1 MSNEVEDKV
10 EIKVK
15 EEQDG
20 SVTVD
25 LPESI
30 PSPDV
35 VNEDASD
42 EDGIQA
48 EAKEGGEVSAADD
61 DDVDREGD
69 TEAIRAARRAR
80 RKAKKEYI
88 KKTNEEKDQRLAM
101 LDRQNRELMERLSV
115 IERKSQS
122 ADLARID
129 KAIEDKELRV
139 QYAAMKI
146 SEATSAADGDALI
159 KAQEMWYETRRELEA
174 LKSMKNQA
182 VRSTRDP
189 APIDHAVKL
198 QAQQWMERNP
208 WYDPNSDDEDT
219 AITKVIDERLVKEG
233 WNPATKEYWEEL
245 DRRVHKRLPHRYTDD
260 IDERPISSRKPR
272 SVVTGSGREGV
283 AASGAKN
290 TFVLS
295 PEQVRAMKDAGMW
308 DDPAAR
314 TRMIK
319 RYAEQA
325 RQNRS

>member
-1 MSNEVEDKV
+1 MSNEIEDKV
-10 EIKVK
+10 DIKVK

-30 PSPDV
+30 PSPDAV
-35 VNEDASD
+35 KEDP
-42 EDGIQA
+42 EDIQE
-48 EAKEGGEVSAADD
+48 EAQGGEVSAADD
-61 DDVDREGD
+61 DDADQAGD

-88 KKTNEEKDQRLAM
+88 KQTNVEKDQRLAM

-115 IERKSQS
+115 VERKSQS
-122 ADLARID
+122 ADMARID

-159 KAQEMWYETRRELEA
+159 KAQEMWYETRRELEI
-174 LKSMKNQA
+174 LKGMKNRA
-182 VRSTRDP
+182 VKSSQEP
-189 APIDHAVKL
+189 APIDNSVKR
-198 QAQQWMERNP
+198 QAQMWMDRNP
-208 WYDPNSDDEDT
+208 WYNPDSDDEDA

-233 WNPATKEYWEEL
+233 WNPATQEYWEEL
-245 DRRVHKRLPHRYTDD
+245 DRRVQKRLPHRYTDD
-260 IDERPISSRKPR
+260 IDERPIARKPR
-272 SVVTGSGREGV
+272 SVVTGSGRESV

-290 TFVLS
+290 TFVLA

-308 DDPAAR
+308 DDPTAR
-314 TRMIK
+314 NRMIK

>member
-30 PSPDV
+30 PSPDAV
-35 VNEDASD
+35 KEDA
-42 EDGIQA
+42 EDDA
-48 EAKEGGEVSAADD
+48 PEAAEGGEVSAADD
-61 DDVDREGD
+61 DDADQAGD

-80 RKAKKEYI
+80 RTAKKEYI
-88 KKTNEEKDQRLAM
+88 KQTNVEKDQRLAM

-115 IERKSQS
+115 VERKSQS
-122 ADLARID
+122 ADMARID

-146 SEATSAADGDALI
+146 SEATSAADGEALI

-174 LKSMKNQA
+174 LKGMKNRA
-182 VRSTRDP
+182 VRSTQEP
-189 APIDHAVKL
+189 APIDNSVKL
-198 QAQQWMERNP
+198 QAQQWMDRNP
-208 WYDPNSDDEDT
+208 WYDPNSDDEDA

-233 WNPATKEYWEEL
+233 WNPATKEYWDEL
-245 DRRVHKRLPHRYTDD
+245 DRRVHKHLPHRYTDD
-260 IDERPISSRKPR
+260 IDERPIARKPR
-272 SVVTGSGREGV
+272 SVVTGSGRESV

-290 TFVLS
+290 TFVLA

-308 DDPAAR
+308 DDPQAR
-314 TRMIK
+314 NRMIK

>member
-30 PSPDV
+30 PSPDA
-35 VNEDASD
+35 VNEDDPGDDVQESA
-42 EDGIQA
+42 Q
-48 EAKEGGEVSAADD
+48 GGEVSAADD
-61 DDVDREGD
+61 DDADQAGD

-88 KKTNEEKDQRLAM
+88 KQTNVEKDQRLAM

-115 IERKSQS
+115 VERKSQS
-122 ADLARID
+122 ADMARID

-146 SEATSAADGDALI
+146 SEATSAADGEALI

-174 LKSMKNQA
+174 LKGMKNRA
-182 VRSTRDP
+182 VRSTQEP
-189 APIDHAVKL
+189 APIDNSVKL
-198 QAQQWMERNP
+198 QAQQWMDRNP
-208 WYDPNSDDEDT
+208 WYDPNSDDEDA

-233 WNPATKEYWEEL
+233 WNPATKEYWDEL

-260 IDERPISSRKPR
+260 IDERPIARKPR
-272 SVVTGSGREGV
+272 SVVTGSGRESV

-290 TFVLS
+290 TFVLA

-308 DDPAAR
+308 DDPQAR
-314 TRMIK
+314 NRMIK

>member
-30 PSPDV
+30 PSPDA
-35 VNEDASD
+35 VNEDD
-42 EDGIQA
+42 PGDDVQ
-48 EAKEGGEVSAADD
+48 EAAQGGEVSAADD
-61 DDVDREGD
+61 DDADQAGD

-88 KKTNEEKDQRLAM
+88 KQTNVEKDQRLAM

-115 IERKSQS
+115 VERKSQS
-122 ADLARID
+122 ADMARID

-146 SEATSAADGDALI
+146 SEATSAADGEALI

-174 LKSMKNQA
+174 LKGMKNRA
-182 VRSTRDP
+182 VRSTQEP
-189 APIDHAVKL
+189 APIDNSVKL
-198 QAQQWMERNP
+198 QAQQWMDRNP
-208 WYDPNSDDEDT
+208 WYDPNSDDEDA

-233 WNPATKEYWEEL
+233 WNPATKEYWDEL

-260 IDERPISSRKPR
+260 IDERPIARKPR
-272 SVVTGSGREGV
+272 SVVTGSGRESV

-290 TFVLS
+290 TFVLA

-308 DDPAAR
+308 DDPQAR
-314 TRMIK
+314 NRMIK

>member
-30 PSPDV
+30 PSPDAV
-35 VNEDASD
+35 KDDAEDDAP
-42 EDGIQA
+42 GA
-48 EAKEGGEVSAADD
+48 AEGGEVSAADD
-61 DDVDREGD
+61 DDADQAGD

-88 KKTNEEKDQRLAM
+88 KQTNVEKDQRLAM

-115 IERKSQS
+115 VERKSQS
-122 ADLARID
+122 ADMARID

-146 SEATSAADGDALI
+146 SEATSAADGEALI

-174 LKSMKNQA
+174 LKGMKNRA
-182 VRSTRDP
+182 VRSTQEP
-189 APIDHAVKL
+189 APIDNSVKL
-198 QAQQWMERNP
+198 QAQQWMDRNP
-208 WYDPNSDDEDT
+208 WYDPNSDDEDA

-233 WNPATKEYWEEL
+233 WNPATKEYWDEL

-260 IDERPISSRKPR
+260 IDERPIARKPR
-272 SVVTGSGREGV
+272 SVVTGSGRESV

-290 TFVLS
+290 TFVLA

-308 DDPAAR
+308 DDPQAR
-314 TRMIK
+314 NRMIK

>member
-30 PSPDV
+30 PSPDA
-35 VNEDASD
+35 VNEDDPGDDVQESA
-42 EDGIQA
+42 Q
-48 EAKEGGEVSAADD
+48 GGEVSAADD

-101 LDRQNRELMERLSV
+101 LDRQNRELMERLSAV
-115 IERKSQS
+115 ERKSQS
-122 ADLARID
+122 ADMARID

-146 SEATSAADGDALI
+146 SEATSAADGEALI

-182 VRSTRDP
+182 VRSAREP
-189 APIDHAVKL
+189 APIDNSIKL
-198 QAQQWMERNP
+198 QAQRWMERNP
-208 WYDPNSDDEDT
+208 WYDPNSDDEDA

-233 WNPATKEYWEEL
+233 WNPATEEYWKEL

-260 IDERPISSRKPR
+260 IEDERPIARKPR
-272 SVVTGSGREGV
+272 SVVTGSGRESV

-290 TFVLS
+290 TFVLA

-308 DDPAAR
+308 DDPQAR
-314 TRMIK
+314 NRMIK

>member
-1 MSNEVEDKV
+1 MANEVEDQV
-10 EIKVK
+10 DIKVK

-30 PSPDV
+30 PSPD
-35 VNEDASD
+35 
-42 EDGIQA
+42 A
-48 EAKEGGEVSAADD
+48 EAQDDQEEVQARAEGGEAAPDD
-61 DDVDREGD
+61 DDVDREDD

-101 LDRQNRELMERLSV
+101 LDRQNRELMERLSIV
-115 IERKSQS
+115 ERKSQS

-129 KAIEDKELRV
+129 KAIEDKQLRV

-146 SEATSAADGDALI
+146 SEAASAADGEAMI

-174 LKSMKNQA
+174 LKSMKNNA
-182 VRSTRDP
+182 VKSSQEP
-189 APIDHAVKL
+189 APIDNSVKR
-198 QAQQWMERNP
+198 QAQMWMDRNP
-208 WYDPNSDDEDT
+208 WYDPNSDDEDV

-233 WNPATKEYWEEL
+233 WNPATQEYWDEL

-260 IDERPISSRKPR
+260 TDERPSVSSRKPR
-272 SVVTGSGREGV
+272 SVVTGSGRESV
-283 AASGAKN
+283 AASGGKN